1 MSWFFLAQL
10 TSNDTSIIAIGTAI
24 AGALTSANVYQYLL
38 SRKDYEECL
47 SDRKRLGEKIESLH
61 AEIVKLAIGGEK

>member
-1 MSWFFLAQL
+1 MTFLLAQI

-38 SRKDYEECL
+38 SRKDYEECRA
-47 SDRKRLGEKIESLH
+47 DRQRLGEKIESLQT
-61 AEIVKLAIGGEK
+61 EMVKLVRGAE

>member
-1 MSWFFLAQL
+1 MNLFFLAQL

-38 SRKDYEECL
+38 SRKDYEECR
-47 SDRKRLGEKIESLH
+47 SDRQRLGEKIESLQ
-61 AEIVKLAIGGEK
+61 AEMVKLVRGGE

>member
-1 MSWFFLAQL
+1 MNLILAQI

-38 SRKDYEECL
+38 SRKDYEECRA
-47 SDRKRLGEKIESLH
+47 DRQRLGEKIESLQ
-61 AEIVKLAIGGEK
+61 AEMVKLARGVE